1 VAAFIA
7 DSQFEGGSIVSGSQQ
22 QWLTRNSIID
32 GWSNGVWNQVFSGVV
47 GAPAQCFPVQAS
59 SGDPYT
65 TLAISP
71 VTREAPYLYQ
81 DSRGNY
87 KVFVPAVQ
95 HESSGTTW
103 QNGETPGSSIPVRR
117 FFIAQPT
124 DSAEKINR
132 VLFFGFDLI
141 LTPGVYK
148 LDRSIEVTRPD
159 TVVVGLGF
167 PTLIPE
173 NGNASITVASDDGV
187 LISGIIF
194 DAGAKNSPVLLQV
207 GCEWR
212 TATATITMGQ
222 TRRVFTMSSFVSA
235 ALSREARRSVW
246 WSTATTSSGM
256 TSGARRPRRR
266 RGLDQQHCRY
276 WPRHQ
281 R

>member
-1 VAAFIA
+1 
-7 DSQFEGGSIVSGSQQ
+7 
-22 QWLTRNSIID
+22 
-32 GWSNGVWNQVFSGVV
+32 VFSGVV

-59 SGDPYT
+59 SGGPYT
-65 TLAISP
+65 TLATSP

-235 ALSREARRSVW
+235 ALNREARRSVW

-256 TSGARRPRRR
+256 TSGHGAPTTAPAWV
-266 RGLDQQHCRY
+266 GPATL
-276 WPRHQ
+276 PMLASSSTVTA
-281 R
+281 

>member
-1 VAAFIA
+1 
-7 DSQFEGGSIVSGSQQ
+7 
-22 QWLTRNSIID
+22 
-32 GWSNGVWNQVFSGVV
+32 VFSGVV

-59 SGDPYT
+59 SGGPYT
-65 TLAISP
+65 TLATSP

-103 QNGETPGSSIPVRR
+103 QNGETPGSSIPIRR

-132 VLFFGFDLI
+132 ALFFGFDLI

-194 DAGAKNSPVLLQV
+194 EAGAKNSRVLLQV

-212 TATATITMGQ
+212 HCDGHDRHGSDPSGLYDVFFRIGGAQPGSATISLVVNSDNVIRDDIWGAPTTAPAWVGPA
-222 TRRVFTMSSFVSA
+222 TLPILASS
-235 ALSREARRSVW
+235 
-246 WSTATTSSGM
+246 STVTA
-256 TSGARRPRRR
+256 
-266 RGLDQQHCRY
+266 
-276 WPRHQ
+276 
-281 R
+281 

>member
-1 VAAFIA
+1 M
-7 DSQFEGGSIVSGSQQ
+7 
-22 QWLTRNSIID
+22 
-32 GWSNGVWNQVFSGVV
+32 FSGVV

-59 SGDPYT
+59 CGGPYT
-65 TLAISP
+65 TLATSP

-103 QNGETPGSSIPVRR
+103 QNGETRGSSIPVRR

-173 NGNASITVASDDGV
+173 NGSASITVASDDGV
-187 LISGIIF
+187 LISG
-194 DAGAKNSPVLLQV
+194 SSS
-207 GCEWR
+207 
-212 TATATITMGQ
+212 
-222 TRRVFTMSSFVSA
+222 TR
-235 ALSREARRSVW
+235 ARRTPRCYCRSAVN
-246 WSTATTSSGM
+246 
-256 TSGARRPRRR
+256 GALRRPRSPWVRPVGSLRCLLSYRR
-266 RGLDQQHCRY
+266 RSTGKRDDQSGGQQRQ
-276 WPRHQ
+276 RHPG
-281 R
+281 